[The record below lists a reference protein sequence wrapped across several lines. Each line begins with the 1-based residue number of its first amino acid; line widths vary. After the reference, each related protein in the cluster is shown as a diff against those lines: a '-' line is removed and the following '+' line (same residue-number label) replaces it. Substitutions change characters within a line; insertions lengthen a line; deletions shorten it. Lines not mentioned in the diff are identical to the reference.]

1 MNLIIE
7 KSNSVVIIAS
17 FVCLIHCIS
26 TPFIFIAKVCTTTC
40 CDSATPWWVS
50 LDYVFLVVSLIAV
63 YQSSRSSN
71 NRFIVIPLW
80 FSWLILLFVLL
91 NEQIKLVSL
100 FDYAVYI
107 PTISLIILHIYN
119 MRYCKCNSSKCCVS
133 NK

>member
-7 KSNSVVIIAS
+7 KSNSVGIIAS
-17 FVCLIHCIS
+17 FVCLIHCIA
-26 TPFIFIAKVCTTTC
+26 TPFIFIAKICTSTC
-40 CDSATPWWVS
+40 CDSAPTWWVS